1 MLLTINID
9 DVNDNAPQFVQ
20 MWVHPSENVEITEPV
35 SSAILVAVGN
45 KTVVEGS
52 RSLKEKE
59 ILPLVSIPE
68 TLTVGFPVIRLLA
81 IDKDNGENST
91 IVYKLVSE
99 TYIPEITV
107 VAPYTTHH
115 FTVHPTTCE
124 VTVSGILPP
133 QTEFRLNITATDS
146 GGLEAY
152 VLARIFIKDV
162 NNNPP
167 VFEKSRYYFEIVEGV
182 YTSKL
187 LGHVMASDPDF
198 GENAN
203 VTYTL
208 LKKRD
213 SVANLPFM
221 VSSDGVINVEGKLD
235 QETQSI
241 YNFRI
246 MAQDNGPVNRRL
258 RSTVDVEVKVLDLND
273 NSPMFYSYS
282 KLIKSKTVDSPTV
295 LIKAPDSISTP
306 LYLASVPENSPPGT
320 RVARV
325 YANDSDS
332 PTNGNGMFLFHIQ
345 HLSNRPQLFA
355 IDSKYGIVTTTT
367 TLDFEKQS
375 VHNVSIVASDLGHP
389 SLSST
394 ALLMVTV
401 LDVPEEVEE
410 DIPGPIFTH
419 RYYELEVNKMLINVI
434 IFTCNFNH

>member
-1 MLLTINID
+1 
-9 DVNDNAPQFVQ
+9 
-20 MWVHPSENVEITEPV
+20 
-35 SSAILVAVGN
+35 
-45 KTVVEGS
+45 VEGS

-59 ILPLVSIPE
+59 VLPLVSVPE
-68 TLTVGFPVIRLLA
+68 TLTVGFPVLRLLA

-91 IVYKLVSE
+91 VVYKLVSE

-133 QTEFRLNITATDS
+133 QTEFRLNITATDT

-152 VLARIFIKDV
+152 VVARVFIKDV

-167 VFEKSRYYFEIVEGV
+167 VFEKSRYYFEIVEGE
-182 YTSKL
+182 YSRKL

-203 VTYTL
+203 VSYTL

-213 SVANLPFM
+213 SNAALPFM
-221 VSSDGVINVEGKLD
+221 VSSDGVITVEGKLD
-235 QETQSI
+235 QEEQSV

-258 RSTVDVEVKVLDLND
+258 RSTVDVEVKVLDVND
-273 NSPMFYSYS
+273 NPPMFYSYS
-282 KLIKSKTVDSPTV
+282 KLVQSDPVDLGDSPSMLLRASDQIFV
-295 LIKAPDSISTP
+295 P
-306 LYLASVPENSPPGT
+306 LYQASIPENSPPGT

-325 YANDSDS
+325 FANDSDS
-332 PTNGNGMFLFHIQ
+332 PMNGNGMFLFHIQ
-345 HLSNRPQLFA
+345 HLSNRPHLFA
-355 IDSKYGIVTTTT
+355 IDSKDGIVTTTT
-367 TLDFEKQS
+367 ALDFEKQT
-375 VHNVSIVASDLGHP
+375 VHNVTIVASDLGHP

-394 ALLMVTV
+394 ALLSVTV
-401 LDVPEEVEE
+401 LDVPEEVDE

-419 RYYELEVNKMLINVI
+419 RYYELEVTVETIQPSGKWCV
-434 IFTCNFNH
+434 